1 MTATKAWSVNNTTM
15 GMPKAKNQR
24 QKQGEHRGQQREM
37 NVSRVSRVT
46 IGTMKT
52 TTTKDTNKDQM
63 KATMT
68 MAMMMSIEGEEGDNC
83 NNGHDGKRR

>member
-1 MTATKAWSVNNTTM
+1 
-15 GMPKAKNQR
+15 
-24 QKQGEHRGQQREM
+24 M

-52 TTTKDTNKDQM
+52 TTTNDTDKDQT

-83 NNGHDGKRR
+83 NKGHVGKKR